1 MCGIAGF
8 LDSNIGPDQA
18 IQLLKKMGEQLDHR
32 GPDDSDQWFDNQGGV
47 GFSHQRLSVVD
58 LSPLGRQPMH
68 SASDRFT
75 IVFNGEIYNHQIL
88 RNELQA
94 NGSRF
99 RGHSDTETVLACI
112 EQYGLESTL
121 KKLVGMFAM
130 AIWDTQS
137 GCLYLARDRMGEKPF
152 YYGCWGDT
160 LVFGSELN
168 ALRVHPRFE
177 ANIDRNA
184 LSQLLQLAYIS
195 APHSI
200 YENVQKIRPGHFLE
214 VKRSKES
221 IVVNELCYWSI
232 TDVAINGISHPFDDY
247 SHARASIKDT
257 LVDAVSLQMNA
268 DVPLGAFLSGGVDSS
283 VIVGIMQSLSANK
296 VRSFSI
302 GFHETSYNEAEH
314 AKSVAN
320 HLGTEHTEVYVK
332 ASAALDV
339 VTKLP
344 SIYDEPF
351 ADVSQIPTFLV
362 SEIARS
368 GVTVSLSG
376 DGGDEL
382 FVGYHRYF
390 LNQRLWRRFSRA
402 PLKLR
407 QSMARLLTICPD
419 QLLKMAT
426 AVASPFSGANLES
439 SSLYD
444 KARKLQRLI
453 AAESEHDLYRCL
465 VYFFGP
471 DDNLVLGAAENP
483 TVYDR
488 SDYCEWP
495 TDHEH
500 MMCFADMNSYLPDD
514 IMTKVDRAAM
524 AVSLETRAPFLDH
537 RLVESAWRV
546 RPEWKHQNGS
556 GKLILKDIL
565 SDYVP
570 SYLTDRP
577 KQGFAVPLGMWLRTE
592 LRPWAENLLDEQR
605 LREDGFFDSL
615 KVRKLWAEH
624 LSGERDWQHHLWSI
638 LSFNAWFR
646 HYH

>member
-8 LDSNIGPDQA
+8 LDSNIGSA
-18 IQLLKKMGEQLDHR
+18 EAMTLLRKMGAELDHR
-32 GPDDSDQWFDNQGGV
+32 GPDDRDQWFDGAHGV
-47 GFSHQRLSVVD
+47 GLSHQRLSVVD

-68 SASDRFT
+68 SSSGQFT
-75 IVFNGEIYNHQIL
+75 IVFNGEIYNHQLL
-88 RNELQA
+88 RKELQA
-94 NGSRF
+94 NGSHF
-99 RGHSDTETVLACI
+99 RGHSDTETILECI
-112 EQYGLESTL
+112 ETFGLEKTL

-130 AIWDTQS
+130 AVWDAQKHS
-137 GCLYLARDRMGEKPF
+137 LYLARDRMGEKPF
-152 YYGCWGDT
+152 YYGRWGDT

-177 ANIDRNA
+177 GNIDRNA
-184 LSQLLQLAYIS
+184 LLQLLQLAYIS

-200 YENVQKIRPGHFLE
+200 YENVRKIRPGHYLE
-214 VKRSKES
+214 ISCSNRPMS
-221 IVVNELCYWSI
+221 INEHCYWSI
-232 TDVAINGISHPFDDY
+232 KDAAINGLANPYDDY
-247 SHARASIKDT
+247 GQAKASVKAA
-257 LVDAVSLQMNA
+257 LVEAVSLQMNA

-283 VIVGIMQSLSANK
+283 VIVGIMQSLSENK
-296 VRSFSI
+296 IRSFSI
-302 GFHETSYNEAEH
+302 GFHEDSYNEAEH
-314 AKSVAN
+314 AKSVAE
-320 HLGTEHTEVYVK
+320 HIGTEHTEVYVK

-339 VTKLP
+339 VQKLP
-344 SIYDEPF
+344 DIYDEPF
-351 ADVSQIPTFLV
+351 ADVSQIPTYLV

-390 LNQRLWRRFSRA
+390 LNQQLWRKFSKA

-407 QSMARLLTICPD
+407 QILARMLTVCPD
-419 QLLKMAT
+419 QLLKIAT
-426 AVASPFSGANLES
+426 SAASPFSSANLES

-444 KARKLQRLI
+444 KARKLQHLI
-453 AAESEHDLYRCL
+453 AADSAHDLYRCL
-465 VYFFGP
+465 VYFFTS
-471 DDNLVLGAAENP
+471 DSNLVLGASAYP
-483 TVYDR
+483 TVYDEN
-488 SDYCEWP
+488 DYCAWP

-514 IMTKVDRAAM
+514 IMAKVDRAAM

-546 RPEWKHQNGS
+546 RPEWKHQSGS

-570 SYLTDRP
+570 NQLTDRP
-577 KQGFAVPLGMWLRTE
+577 KQGFAVPLGIWLRSE
-592 LRPWAENLLDEQR
+592 LRPWAESLLDEQQ
-605 LREDGFFDSL
+605 LHQDGFFNPV
-615 KVRKLWAEH
+615 KVRKLWLEH